1 MEFGDVQTEAEVLRG
16 ETIFTRSGEKIG
28 DVQTV
33 LYDKA
38 TGEPEWLAVQSGVFG
53 MRSRI
58 VPFHGAARR
67 PDGVTVPY
75 EASKIQAAPE
85 LEGDEIS
92 QDLERQLAA
101 HYGLAY
107 SESRSPTGLAR
118 GKRRTPQQNP
128 KSGGTQ
134 SRRKRSTQRSQS
146 GRSSRGGPADR
157 TPTRD
162 ELYEDAKRLGIE
174 GRSKMNKAQLQ
185 RAVDR
190 QKGRS
195 SDGGKRQANPFE
207 VQAFLEAVGYPA
219 AKRELVREAKEQG
232 ANARVRSTLER
243 LPDKEFGSPAEVSE
257 AIGSIA

>member
-1 MEFGDVQTEAEVLRG
+1 MELGDARTNAETLRG
-16 ETIFTRSGEKIG
+16 ETIFTPSGENIG
-28 DVQTV
+28 DVETV

-38 TGEPEWLAVQSGVFG
+38 TGQPEWLAVRSGLFG
-53 MRSRI
+53 VRSRI
-58 VPFHGAARR
+58 VPFHGAARSR
-67 PDGVTVPY
+67 DGITVPY
-75 EASKIQAAPE
+75 DASKIQAAPE
-85 LEGDEIS
+85 LEGNEIS
-92 QDLERQLAA
+92 QGLERQLAA

-107 SESRSPTGLAR
+107 SESRSPTGLAQ
-118 GKRRTPQQNP
+118 GKRKTAQQKPRN
-128 KSGGTQ
+128 GGRQ
-134 SRRKRSTQRSQS
+134 SRKTASAQRRQS
-146 GRSSRGGPADR
+146 GRSSSRGSLDR

-195 SDGGKRQANPFE
+195 SSGGQRQANPFE

-257 AIGSIA
+257 AIGSTA